1 MKVKEQFD
9 QKLLVEG
16 NDDQHV
22 IWALCQRFRLP
33 HNFDVIDTGGIDELF
48 EQVPIRIRQT
58 NTKTVGIIIDA
69 DTDLAA
75 RWRQLKAKFDL
86 DISGLP
92 NDFPPNGLI
101 HQEENNT
108 KIGVWIMPDN
118 NLNGML
124 EDFIRF
130 LVPEDDGLFPEVQK
144 HIQHIENQSLHQ
156 YKPIH
161 HSKALIH
168 AWLALQEDP
177 GTPMGLAITK
187 RYLTTDA
194 EKCADLIQWLND
206 LFNSST
212 VST

>member
-1 MKVKEQFD
+1 MKPKKLFKQ
-9 QKLLVEG
+9 QLLVEG

-22 IWALCQRFRLP
+22 IWALCQKFRIP
-33 HNFDVIDTGGIDELF
+33 QTFDVIDCKGIDKLYRQIEG
-48 EQVPIRIRQT
+48 RILSSDT
-58 NTKTVGIIIDA
+58 ETLGIIIDA
-69 DTDLAA
+69 DMDLTT

-92 NDFPPNGLI
+92 EDFPPNGLI

-130 LVPEDDGLFPEVQK
+130 LVPENDGLFPEVQK
-144 HIQHIENQSLHQ
+144 HIQHIENQGLHQ

-161 HSKALIH
+161 QSKALIH

-194 EKCADLIQWLND
+194 AKCADLIQWLND
-206 LFNSST
+206 LFNS
-212 VST
+212 